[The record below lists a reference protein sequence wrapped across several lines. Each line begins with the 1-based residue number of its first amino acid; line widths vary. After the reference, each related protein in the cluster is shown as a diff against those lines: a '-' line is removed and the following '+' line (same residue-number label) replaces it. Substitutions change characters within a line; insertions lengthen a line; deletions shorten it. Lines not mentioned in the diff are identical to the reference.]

1 MEQTMYHNTV
11 KRGGISSSSLKIIAV
26 ISMLTDHFAAGVLGR
41 YLTAS
46 GLYGLDVTDTD
57 GVMLWMGQ
65 GHNMQLLMAYQIMR
79 MIGRIAF
86 PIYCFLLV
94 EGFEHTKN
102 RIKYAQRLLLFAAA
116 SEIPF
121 DLLFKGKILEFGYQN
136 VFFTLFFG
144 LAVMM
149 GLSWVQERLPEKG
162 KAAVAAGSIAVIAAG
177 AGAAQ
182 LLRTDYGAIG
192 VMCMTVLFLFRG
204 KKTWQ
209 VIAGCVVFLWELT
222 APLAFVPVWFYNGR
236 RGMKLKYFFYLF
248 YPVHLLVLYLICIAL
263 GIYGYSAM

>member
-57 GVMLWMGQ
+57 GV
-65 GHNMQLLMAYQIMR
+65 MQLLMAYQIMR

-121 DLLFKGKILEFGYQN
+121 DLLFKGKILEFSYQN

-149 GLSWVQERLPEKG
+149 GLSWVQEHLPAKG
-162 KAAVAAGSIAVIAAG
+162 KAAAAAGSIAVIAAG

-182 LLRTDYGAIG
+182 LLSTDYGAIG
-192 VMCMTVLFLFRG
+192 VMCMTVLFLFRR

-209 VIAGCVVFLWELT
+209 IIAGCVVFLWELT

-263 GIYGYSAM
+263 GINGYSAM

>member
-149 GLSWVQERLPEKG
+149 GLSWVQEHLPVKG
-162 KAAVAAGSIAVIAAG
+162 KAAAASRQHCSDCCGCRSCAAVKHRLWSYRCYVHDGTVFVPQEKNVAGYRRLCCLFVGADGTPGVCASLVLQWQARDEAEIFLLSFLSGSPAGS
-177 AGAAQ
+177 
-182 LLRTDYGAIG
+182 LPDLHRT
-192 VMCMTVLFLFRG
+192 
-204 KKTWQ
+204 W
-209 VIAGCVVFLWELT
+209 
-222 APLAFVPVWFYNGR
+222 
-236 RGMKLKYFFYLF
+236 
-248 YPVHLLVLYLICIAL
+248 H
-263 GIYGYSAM
+263 

>member
-1 MEQTMYHNTV
+1 MNTFVLKLIACATMFIDHFTEIFIPQMGRLSHHAY
-11 KRGGISSSSLKIIAV
+11 GGISSVYL
-26 ISMLTDHFAAGVLGR
+26 AGRL
-41 YLTAS
+41 
-46 GLYGLDVTDTD
+46 
-57 GVMLWMGQ
+57 
-65 GHNMQLLMAYQIMR
+65 
-79 MIGRIAF
+79 IGRIAF

-149 GLSWVQERLPEKG
+149 GLSWVQEHLPVKG
-162 KAAVAAGSIAVIAAG
+162 KAAAAAGSIAVIAAG

-182 LLRTDYGAIG
+182 LLSTDYGAIG
-192 VMCMTVLFLFRG
+192 VMCMTVLFLFRR

-263 GIYGYSAM
+263 GINGYSAM